1 MNPSTPLK
9 TTESNDADNK
19 PWRATLL
26 SAAII
31 SMAGLGDSFLYPALP
46 LHADQLGVPVIWIGV
61 LLSINK
67 FVRLG
72 GNYGVALGIGLLG
85 YKRIAAVSVV
95 LAALTTL
102 LYGVNPPIWIWILSR
117 LAWGMAYAA
126 LRMCSLGYA
135 TDNKENGLHLGIS
148 KAIREIGPMATLFI
162 GPVIAAQLGV
172 QATFVVFGI
181 ATALVLPLT
190 FTLPTGS
197 SAVKPEVHGGF
208 PRPNWFDGMV
218 FATALADGV
227 LTVTVGLLLLSTG
240 MNEGAVL
247 GAAALFIALK
257 RLGGVGVAP
266 ASGWLSDRWNIK
278 YVYLGSV
285 LGFLTGL
292 TLIAMGSTVP
302 GISVMFLS
310 NAVGD
315 TLAPG
320 VAIKANSI
328 AKLNTLSAVT
338 TWRDIGTACGSL
350 IGGYVLLQLGAAV
363 VFGVTA
369 AVVALFTMKFLA
381 MSPLRIFARAD
392 RV

>member
-162 GPVIAAQLGV
+162 GPVIAAQRAFRQLSWYSGSPRPLSCRSRLRCQPAQV
-172 QATFVVFGI
+172 PSNQKY
-181 ATALVLPLT
+181 TAVSQDPIGSMAWFLPR
-190 FTLPTGS
+190 PWQTGS
-197 SAVKPEVHGGF
+197 
-208 PRPNWFDGMV
+208 
-218 FATALADGV
+218 
-227 LTVTVGLLLLSTG
+227 
-240 MNEGAVL
+240 
-247 GAAALFIALK
+247 
-257 RLGGVGVAP
+257 
-266 ASGWLSDRWNIK
+266 
-278 YVYLGSV
+278 
-285 LGFLTGL
+285 
-292 TLIAMGSTVP
+292 
-302 GISVMFLS
+302 
-310 NAVGD
+310 
-315 TLAPG
+315 
-320 VAIKANSI
+320 
-328 AKLNTLSAVT
+328 
-338 TWRDIGTACGSL
+338 
-350 IGGYVLLQLGAAV
+350 
-363 VFGVTA
+363 
-369 AVVALFTMKFLA
+369 
-381 MSPLRIFARAD
+381 
-392 RV
+392 